1 MSSSVTPKTHTE
13 STIEREAL
21 ALARS
26 VQKEGQTKEQTKLIS
41 QGIAKGIE
49 LYKRQQSAKSR
60 ARDKAIKKQQK
71 VRLST
76 SLNDSDTPI
85 SHESEPRKPTTHV
98 ILTLSGTLDLAISGL
113 LFWIYANQGSLT
125 LGMLVVSGGYT
136 LTLALIFV
144 ILAIFCFRPI
154 HSIRSNGL

>member
-1 MSSSVTPKTHTE
+1 MSSSVTPKTYTE

-60 ARDKAIKKQQK
+60 ERDKAIKKQQK
-71 VRLST
+71 ARLSK

-85 SHESEPRKPTTHV
+85 SHESEQRKPTTHV

-113 LFWIYANQGSLT
+113 FFSIYANHGSLT
-125 LGMLVVSGGYT
+125 LGMLVVRGGYT